1 MGPGGGETLDGSV
14 HAMWPVTGDLPQTQQ
29 PQPTQTRQMYIRK
42 DVELAKYGYT
52 PGCEGCVAAATNQR
66 PHMHSAECRTR
77 IEQAMKAAN
86 DESRLI
92 EAGLRQAVASDGQ
105 GVALNTG
112 SGDVSSSLAST
123 HKSVEREEIQ
133 IAPASATLTV
143 IDQD

>member
-1 MGPGGGETLDGSV
+1 MAATTAILQDLDAVNTFLEG
-14 HAMWPVTGDLPQTQQ
+14 TGDLSTTQQ

-66 PHMHSAECRTR
+66 PRMHSAECRTR

-92 EAGLRQAVASDGQ
+92 ELGSDKQ
-105 GVALNTG
+105 WPVTG
-112 SGDVSSSLAST
+112 KVLF
-123 HKSVEREEIQ
+123 
-133 IAPASATLTV
+133 
-143 IDQD
+143 